1 MNQEA
6 VIAQS
11 LRSLQEAGDIAKII
25 SMSHLLPP
33 PSRQKINMDWIQL
46 HPNEFDSQR
55 IQKRLE
61 RALTK
66 YGFRFSQGTQHYIDQ
81 LGQGFARDSV
91 LLPSHLNAPDIG
103 PDLKRLF
110 FQKDNRFTAII
121 YIHPSRDLWLYK
133 DTSRFKTRLVQSL
146 TQAGIDPGGYDL
158 TGANLLT
165 GQLKALILQN
175 LKVSLILAASSILVI
190 LWFYFRKLRYL
201 FYAIL
206 PLVSG
211 LSVLMG
217 MMVLLSIEFNFLNIM
232 VIPMIIGIGID
243 DGVHFTNTLRYPDD
257 NSSLNGLFQTGRAV
271 VLTSLTTIAGFGS
284 IILSHYPGLKS
295 MGTVAVIGI
304 AGCLLSSII
313 IMPAIFFHIERNKR
327 QIT

>member
-1 MNQEA
+1 
-6 VIAQS
+6 
-11 LRSLQEAGDIAKII
+11 
-25 SMSHLLPP
+25 
-33 PSRQKINMDWIQL
+33 
-46 HPNEFDSQR
+46 
-55 IQKRLE
+55 
-61 RALTK
+61 
-66 YGFRFSQGTQHYIDQ
+66 
-81 LGQGFARDSV
+81 
-91 LLPSHLNAPDIG
+91 
-103 PDLKRLF
+103 
-110 FQKDNRFTAII
+110 
-121 YIHPSRDLWLYK
+121 
-133 DTSRFKTRLVQSL
+133 
-146 TQAGIDPGGYDL
+146 
-158 TGANLLT
+158 LLT
-165 GQLKALILQN
+165 GQLKGLILQN